1 MTSTVGVPDLTGAI
15 DTVFVGAGGRGLTL
29 SLLLAD
35 YGADHL
41 QIERHPD
48 TAIQP
53 KASYLNQRT
62 MEIFRQHDVSEA
74 VYGSEHRPRTCSRSG
89 GAPRWAVTTRSTDK
103 PRHGRRLILA
113 GGRRSPPAADERTRA
128 HPPHHKI
135 HYGGN

>member
-15 DTVFVGAGGRGLTL
+15 DTDVLIIGAGGRGLAL

-74 VYGSEHRPRTCSRSG
+74 VYAV
-89 GAPRWAVTTRSTDK
+89 GAPTENMQQVRWCTSLGGDDAIDGQTS
-103 PRHGRRLILA
+103 PRKAGDPRRGTPLTA
-113 GGRRSPPAADERTRA
+113 SRR
-128 HPPHHKI
+128 
-135 HYGGN
+135 